1 MRDWLDRVSGKVT
14 SGLPAVWPLMAVV
27 ALLAALGCTPAAE
40 TLLSPLDRLYWH
52 LVATGVNHG
61 TRDKVAVI
69 VVDRKTIAELGGGVS

>member
-1 MRDWLDRVSGKVT
+1 MFIRQNS
-14 SGLPAVWPLMAVV
+14 P
-27 ALLAALGCTPAAE
+27 
-40 TLLSPLDRLYWH
+40 PLDRLYWH